1 MPLRDHFTE
10 KIPRRFRWEGFHSAW
25 PVTIVRQLN
34 RGLLPPGYHAEPRVR
49 LGTLAVV
56 DVGTKETRSPSIR
69 EEPDGPQCG
78 VAVYSPP
85 TPALSFETDLTQDD
99 LFEVLVFDD
108 ELGENLVAAIE
119 LISPGN
125 KDRPQS
131 RHEFVVKC
139 ASLLKAHVSLVLI
152 DIVTNRHANLF
163 KELMEYLEF
172 PNPANPLQG
181 HLYCCSLLP
190 WGSNG
195 HAKVNVWPEVLQVGA
210 VLPRLPLW
218 LHDDLAIPLELESS
232 YEETLGDLRA

>member
-10 KIPRRFRWEGFHSAW
+10 TIPKQFRWEGFHSTW
-25 PVTIVRQLN
+25 PVTMMRHLN

-49 LGTLAVV
+49 LGTLAEV
-56 DVGTKETRSPSIR
+56 DVGTR
-69 EEPDGPQCG
+69 EERTATMRGAPDGSRGG

-85 TPALSFETDLTQDD
+85 APVLTLETDLFQED
-99 LFEVLVFDD
+99 LFEVQVFDD

-119 LISPGN
+119 LISPRN

-139 ASLLKAHVSLVLI
+139 ASLLKAQVSLVLI

-163 KELMEYLEF
+163 RDLMEYLEI
-172 PNPANPLQG
+172 PEPANPLPG

-190 WGSNG
+190 RGSNG
-195 HAKVNVWPEVLQVGA
+195 HAKVDVWPEILQVGA

-218 LHDDLAIPLELESS
+218 LRDDLPVPLELEST
-232 YEETLGDLRA
+232 YEETCGDLRA

>member
-1 MPLRDHFTE
+1 MPLRDHFSD
-10 KIPRRFRWEGFHSAW
+10 KIPQRFRWEGFHSLWAA
-25 PVTIVRQLN
+25 TMVRRLN

-49 LGTLAVV
+49 LGTLAEV
-56 DVGTKETRSPSIR
+56 DVGTR
-69 EEPDGPQCG
+69 EERAAAVHGGLAGSNGG

-85 TPALSFETDLTQDD
+85 APVLTIETDLSQED
-99 LFEVLVFDD
+99 LFEVQVFDD

-163 KELMEYLEF
+163 KDLMEYLEIRDLVDPF
-172 PNPANPLQG
+172 HG
-181 HLYCCSLLP
+181 SLYCCSLLP
-190 WGSNG
+190 RGKNG
-195 HAKVNVWPEVLQVGA
+195 HAKVNIWPETLQVGA

-218 LHDDLAIPLELESS
+218 LHDELAVPLDLEST
-232 YEETLGDLRA
+232 YEETCGDLRA